1 MKNKHRNIF
10 SWEMLFKNIKKKIN
24 DAIAWIQRYFDLTD
38 LTYHEMKYKQS
49 KNN

>member
-1 MKNKHRNIF
+1 MVKNKHRNIF
-10 SWEMLFKNIKKKIN
+10 SSEMIFKNMKKKN

-38 LTYHEMKYKQS
+38 LTYHEIKYKQS